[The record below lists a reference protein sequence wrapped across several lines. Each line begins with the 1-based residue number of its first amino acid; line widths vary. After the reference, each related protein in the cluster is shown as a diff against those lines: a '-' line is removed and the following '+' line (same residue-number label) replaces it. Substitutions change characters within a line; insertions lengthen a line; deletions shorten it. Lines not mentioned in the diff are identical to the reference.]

1 MPGAKKVWGD
11 VVDTFKSVASGIAD
25 FIGGVLGLRDEE
37 RTTVA
42 TYVARLIPDDSLP
55 NCAQSA
61 VLKAA
66 LKDKEVD
73 PLLVQEMSKSI
84 GIKASAA
91 YRYSKKN
98 YTFGSASQKLF
109 SAISGEVVVKQTL
122 EALNPLEKPKFIYYH
137 FGAMNYY
144 HYAWTKVVELY
155 GYNSQ
160 TNQLATLSVQKK
172 TPVYLED
179 IVLVVS
185 DSTFKTPKQDAISKF
200 GVSPTSGETPSR
212 LRNEARPYSNII
224 VDSGTIEDIAKI
236 EVCWAGVETVTVEGV
251 PIVRQ
256 VTLKETIIL
265 PLTPIKDASGFYQV
279 SFMYKNSVK
288 YWSYK
293 TGSKTYPTID
303 GIYDNNYSTLGSYF
317 PMIHIMSSNVP
328 VHTDKTSASYKS
340 SVKMAKYLGIG
351 YEQVREGIAKNPQS
365 GLIEQ
370 AFITMAIPSISK
382 DAIEQKYLFDFF
394 NQMYTAK
401 VNQGYD
407 IPALNY
413 TDVAM
418 QTSSVDYSALENGRG
433 NFANYTLA
441 NSGTG
446 QLGGSTGFNLVIQDK
461 LFKMSL
467 GCSEI
472 RKLVKAGNIG
482 KVGVCS
488 SAYGTE
494 TLLNQVGV
502 NLINQF
508 AMSTVSV
515 NKHTYQRQFTE
526 SLVEEITVYGLNI
539 TYYIWK
545 GHNIVGNGND
555 ATLLIPL
562 DYAITD
568 DYGVP
573 DRERLYTR
581 SLHLVVNSRQTTVVK
596 WYQTGIIQDLL
607 KIGAVIMAFYTAGQS
622 LQIYAAAFAAGATIA
637 AISVMVATNIFV
649 AVAIQEAVTVVVKE
663 IGPDAALLLAVMAVA
678 RAGYS
683 AFKAGSLQGAPYAL
697 ELLQTASSISIGIG
711 KAVGEKIVGLQE
723 ESKAFNLLSDA
734 KEQKLKEAEKLLERN
749 PIASPII
756 LFGEKPGDF
765 YNRTVHS
772 GNVGVLSNKSTSEYV
787 SLMLQLPKPATTL
800 LR

>member
-1 MPGAKKVWGD
+1 MSEVKKLVGG
-11 VVDTFKSVASGIAD
+11 VVDIGKAIVGGIAD
-25 FIGGVLGLRDEE
+25 FVGGVLGLKDEE
-37 RTTVA
+37 RTTVS
-42 TYVARLIPDDSLP
+42 TFVSRLIPDESLP

-66 LKDKEVD
+66 LKDTEVD
-73 PLLVQEMSKSI
+73 PLLVREMGKSI
-84 GIKASAA
+84 GVKASAA

-122 EALNPLEKPKFIYYH
+122 ETLNPLEKPKFIYYH

-155 GYNSQ
+155 GYDSQ
-160 TNQLATLSVQKK
+160 TNQLATLSAQKK

-179 IVLVVS
+179 IILIVS
-185 DSTFKTPKQDAISKF
+185 DSTFKTPKQNAISKF

-212 LRNEARPYSNII
+212 VSNAARPYSDII
-224 VDSGTIEDIAKI
+224 VDSSTIEDIAKI
-236 EVCWAGVETVTVEGV
+236 QVCWAGVENVTVQGV

-303 GIYDNNYSTLGSYF
+303 GVYDNNYSTLGSYF
-317 PMIHIMSSNVP
+317 PMIHVMSSNAP
-328 VHTDKTSASYKS
+328 VHADQTSESYKS
-340 SVKMAKYLGIG
+340 SVKMAKYLGID
-351 YEQVREGIAKNPQS
+351 YEQLREGIAKNPQS
-365 GLIEQ
+365 GLVEQ
-370 AFITMAIPSISK
+370 AFVTMAVPAVST
-382 DAIEQKYLFDFF
+382 DAVEQRYLFDFF
-394 NQMYTAK
+394 NQMHTAK

-413 TDVAM
+413 DNVAM
-418 QTSSVDYSALENGRG
+418 QTSSVDFTALENGKN
-433 NFANYTLA
+433 NFTSYTPA

-446 QLGGSTGFNLVIQDK
+446 QLGGSTSFNLIIQDK

-472 RKLVKAGNIG
+472 KKLVKAGNIG

-502 NLINQF
+502 DLTNQF
-508 AMSTVSV
+508 AMSTISV
-515 NKHTYQRQFTE
+515 GRHTYQRQFTE
-526 SLVEEITVYGLNI
+526 SLIEEINVYGLTI
-539 TYYIWK
+539 TYYIWR
-545 GHNIVGNGND
+545 GHNIVGNGSD

-581 SLHLVVNSRQTTVVK
+581 SLHLIVNSRQTTVVK
-596 WYQTGIIQDLL
+596 WYQTGIIQDLI
-607 KIGAVIMAFYTAGQS
+607 KIGAVILAFYTAGAT
-622 LQIYAAAFAAGATIA
+622 LKIYAAAFAAGATIA
-637 AISVMVATNIFV
+637 AVAVMVATDLFV

-678 RAGYS
+678 YAGYS
-683 AFKAGSLQGAPYAL
+683 AFKAGSLKGAPYAS
-697 ELLQTASSISIGIG
+697 ELLQTASSISTGIG
-711 KAVGEKIVGLQE
+711 KAVGDKVMELQK
-723 ESKAFNLLSDA
+723 ESEAFKLLSDT

-756 LFGEKPGDF
+756 LFGERPGEF

-772 GNVGVLSNKSTSEYV
+772 GNVGVLSNKSASEYV